1 MHVFRQ
7 VFIADLISSRRADRG
22 GAVCL
27 FLFCFLTLQR
37 APPSVLGRMWGR
49 QQRAR
54 GQPALINNHLLC
66 ASAVTICRGFLLLP
80 ESMTLCCA
88 GAAAGALPP
97 CWCLPDLP
105 PSSYLN
111 RIWAKKNCFLQAA
124 AKKCISRSDEQLLP
138 APRGIQ
144 APESFSFYC

>member
-1 MHVFRQ
+1 MATGPCRNNEGVCLLGTCCVPVGKIKMHVFRQ

-111 RIWAKKNCFLQAA
+111 RIWAKKKL
-124 AKKCISRSDEQLLP
+124 
-138 APRGIQ
+138 
-144 APESFSFYC
+144 FSPGSG